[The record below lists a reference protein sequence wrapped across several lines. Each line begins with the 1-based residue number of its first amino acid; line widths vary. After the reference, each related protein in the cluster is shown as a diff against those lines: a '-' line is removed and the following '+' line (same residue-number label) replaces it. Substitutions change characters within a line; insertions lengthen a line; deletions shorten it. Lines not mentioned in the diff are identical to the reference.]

1 MKPRHAAALAC
12 SYFFGWALVLTGMMM
27 GGHHVNPVFVDIG
40 MREDLF
46 FKAALDAWICFS
58 LPCLFVA
65 VALYREQKSGQ
76 KVADSDHPT
85 K

>member
-1 MKPRHAAALAC
+1 VKPRYALAC
-12 SYFFGWALVLTGMMM
+12 SYFLGWALVLAGMKV
-27 GGHHVNPVFVDIG
+27 GGHYDKPVFIAIG

-46 FKAALDAWICFS
+46 FQAALDTWICFS

-65 VALYREQKSGQ
+65 VGLYRRQKSGQ
-76 KVADSDHPT
+76 KASDPHST